1 MVMTI
6 QRRMRAEN
14 LPTVV
19 PVFAV
24 SGAIL
29 LPGGSMPLMVFEP
42 RYLALADDAL
52 GAGRLFALV
61 QPREGVG
68 KNDDGGGVAPGL
80 FDTGCLGRITAFG
93 ETGDGRYLITAT
105 GVCRFRVAG
114 EMDGRSGYRRVRADY
129 TDYLKDLDG
138 GDVGPVERR
147 PLLAIVRTY
156 LGGLGMATDL
166 AQLEKAD
173 DAELVIRLAMA
184 CPFSPEEKQ
193 VLLEAPDHAERCRQM
208 TAMIQKE
215 LLAESCGSS
224 IH

>member
-1 MVMTI
+1 
-6 QRRMRAEN
+6 MRAED
-14 LPTVV
+14 LPLVV

-24 SGAIL
+24 TGAIL
-29 LPGGSMPLMVFEP
+29 LPGGTMPLMVFEP
-42 RYLALADDAL
+42 RYLALIDDAL

-61 QPREGVG
+61 QPREDEAGTV
-68 KNDDGGGVAPGL
+68 PGL
-80 FDTGCLGRITAFG
+80 YDTGCLGRITAFG
-93 ETGDGRYLITAT
+93 ETGDGRYLITAA

-114 EMDGRSGYRRVRADY
+114 EEEGRSGYRRVEADY
-129 TDYLKDLDG
+129 RGYHHDLDL
-138 GDVGPVERR
+138 GDIGPVERR

-184 CPFSPEEKQ
+184 CPFTPQEKQ
-193 VLLEAPDHAERCRQM
+193 VLLEAVDHAERCRLM

-215 LLAESCGSS
+215 LLEESCGSS

>member
-1 MVMTI
+1 MTI
-6 QRRMRAEN
+6 QRRMRAED
-14 LPTVV
+14 LPPVV

-42 RYLALADDAL
+42 RYLALTDDAL

-61 QPREGVG
+61 QPRD
-68 KNDDGGGVAPGL
+68 DDGGTAPGL

-93 ETGDGRYLITAT
+93 ETGDGRYLITAA
-105 GVCRFRVAG
+105 GVCRFSVAG
-114 EMDGRSGYRRVRADY
+114 EAAGRSGYRRVTADY
-129 TDYLKDLDG
+129 SGYLKDLDG

-147 PLLAIVRTY
+147 PLLAIVRSY

-173 DAELVIRLAMA
+173 DAELVTRLAMA
-184 CPFSPEEKQ
+184 CPFSPQEKQ
-193 VLLEAPDHAERCRQM
+193 VLLEASDHAERCHLM

-215 LLAESCGSS
+215 LLAECCGSS